1 MRKSKITIKPS
12 GKLVNDD
19 FDLSK
24 IVMPPAHES
33 VAERQC
39 LTIRIV
45 QQSREGVA
53 GVHSRSA
60 ASRRKIRF

>member
-1 MRKSKITIKPS
+1 MRKSKKTTKPS

-19 FDLSK
+19 FNLSK
-24 IVMPPAHES
+24 IVMPSARES
-33 VAERQC
+33 VVERQC

-45 QQSREGVA
+45 QQSREGVP

-60 ASRRKIRF
+60 ASQRKIRF